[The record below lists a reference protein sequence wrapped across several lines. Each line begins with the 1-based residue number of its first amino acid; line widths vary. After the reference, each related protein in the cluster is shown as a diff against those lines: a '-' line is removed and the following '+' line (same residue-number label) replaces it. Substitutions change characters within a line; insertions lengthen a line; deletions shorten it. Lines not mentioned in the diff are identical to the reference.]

1 MGESVTE
8 PTPQPTR
15 HQHSATMQLNKIAV
29 LACTLVCLSLVQ
41 SAPVADPEP
50 FVLPTVTGALTIAL
64 PGFGFTVT
72 SGALASALAAKGIIL
87 AGFAKGA
94 ALGSLANTL
103 NAAAS
108 DESTYAQRFYN
119 RNRRDVYRY

>member
-41 SAPVADPEP
+41 SAPVTDPEP
-50 FVLPTVTGALTIAL
+50 FVLPTVTVAI

>member
-1 MGESVTE
+1 MGNLCESVTE

-64 PGFGFTVT
+64 PAVAIPGFGFTVT
-72 SGALASALAAKGIIL
+72 SGALAS
-87 AGFAKGA
+87 
-94 ALGSLANTL
+94 TL